1 MNEIQFSE
9 TNLLISYNQS
19 GKIEK
24 KAYIFVEKT
33 EKSQNFM
40 NYIIFMKLT

>member
-9 TNLLISYNQS
+9 TDLLISYTQS
-19 GKIEK
+19 GKNVK

-33 EKSQNFM
+33 EKSQNFI
-40 NYIIFMKLT
+40 NYLIFMKLT

>member
-9 TNLLISYNQS
+9 TNLLISYTQS
-19 GKIEK
+19 GKSVK
-24 KAYIFVEKT
+24 KAYIFAENA